1 MKLIGIY
8 GGAYNP
14 PHIGHKHVV
23 NYILVNDLVDEIWI
37 VPSYIHFHGK
47 HMESYAD
54 RCMMCQL
61 MFAEFDERV
70 IVKELE
76 REVVESDPT
85 YNGSTIEFMKHL
97 RKSADKDPQDFY
109 IIIGQDNAEHMDTWN
124 RGGELIQ
131 NEKFITVP
139 RKYEAESEPKSN
151 EWYLNEPH
159 KYLMR
164 VPCFNASSSEV
175 RHLFSLVNENGV
187 DDRLKALLGHDVL
200 AYTQH
205 NKLYME

>member
-1 MKLIGIY
+1 MKRVGIY
-8 GGAYNP
+8 GGAFNP
-14 PHIGHKHVV
+14 VHVGHKHVV
-23 NYILVNDLVDEIWI
+23 NYILKENIVDEVWI
-37 VPSYIHFHGK
+37 VPSYRHFHGK
-47 HMESYAD
+47 QMASHSD
-54 RCMMCQL
+54 RCMMCEL
-61 MFAEFDERV
+61 MFADMDKVRLLDIDSVFSYIYPEYD
-70 IVKELE
+70 
-76 REVVESDPT
+76 
-85 YNGSTIEFMKHL
+85 GSTIEFMKHL
-97 RKSADKDPQDFY
+97 RKAVDKDPQDFY

-139 RKYEAESEPKSN
+139 RKYESESELKGN

>member
-1 MKLIGIY
+1 MKRVGIY
-8 GGAYNP
+8 GGAFNP
-14 PHIGHKHVV
+14 VHVGHKHVV
-23 NYILVNDLVDEIWI
+23 NYILKENIVDEVWI
-37 VPSYIHFHGK
+37 VPSYRHFHGK
-47 HMESYAD
+47 QMASHSD
-54 RCMMCQL
+54 RCMMCEL
-61 MFAEFDERV
+61 MFADMDNVRLLDIDSAFSYVYPEYD
-70 IVKELE
+70 
-76 REVVESDPT
+76 
-85 YNGSTIEFMKHL
+85 GSTIEFMKHL
-97 RKSADKDPQDFY
+97 RKAVDKDPQDFY